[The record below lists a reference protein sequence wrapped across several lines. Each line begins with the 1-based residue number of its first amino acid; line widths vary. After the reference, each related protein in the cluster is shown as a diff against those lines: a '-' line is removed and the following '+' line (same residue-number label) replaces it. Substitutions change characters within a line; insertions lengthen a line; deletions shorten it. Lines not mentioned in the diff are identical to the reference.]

1 MKGKEILKFMK
12 KIKKISLLF
21 ASVALLVV
29 TLFSGNN
36 EVKVNAEGET
46 AYKELTFPDDN
57 KDNNKVNNYT
67 SEWEAKIGEDTYKIA
82 NASNFRW
89 TNWTY
94 IKFGN
99 KTGDSIGSI
108 ITPIFAESVS
118 SVTLTIDAV
127 TTKYVNSINIS
138 TADSNSASKW
148 QWSDPIE
155 FTIQKGETTANLPV
169 PLKNK
174 SYKIEFDCKES
185 NNNGMITLSKVSFYK
200 EADIDLTNYE
210 NITKLISDIGTV
222 EYSSLC
228 KAKIQKA
235 RDAYNDATSD
245 VQKQVEDAAENN
257 LSILKNAETEY
268 AQKETIAKS
277 NANNAVAMIDRLPE
291 TINEN
296 VLNANYKSIIAA
308 KSAFNSLT
316 RAEKSLIDNEKINKL
331 ENILLELSKYSL
343 SIAVI
348 EDGKLNNNFAVN
360 NADTAKEGATNKKNW
375 YGIYGDN
382 KITSSTINT
391 LLDELEINYTFTI
404 GRYGAYNST
413 AHRITLA
420 AYSNNVL
427 VSNVVTI
434 QIEKTTSDMTTFNG
448 SFILNTGVKSFNL
461 VINSNSES
469 STGKFT
475 KIYDASFS
483 YVSFNSAAKFI
494 EDWAALRAKGGD
506 QGICYYLTKE
516 TRAELDAMISRYSKF
531 TGDDKAEI
539 DNTSDGG
546 TTIANTIEYVSSLL
560 AKLDNTTPSKEES
573 GLIISSINN
582 YDKSSL
588 IALFVV
594 LGIITISG
602 YFIIEKK
609 KSIR

>member
-99 KTGDSIGSI
+99 ITGDSIGSI

-155 FTIQKGETTANLPV
+155 FTIQKGETTVNLPV

-185 NNNGMITLSKVSFYK
+185 NKNGMITLSKVSFYK

-360 NADTAKEGATNKKNW
+360 NADTAKEGATNKNNW

-483 YVSFNSAAKFI
+483 YVSFDSAAKFI

-531 TGDDKAEI
+531 TGDDKTEI